1 VSTYFRTGQGEKKSR
16 WFKPAFSI
24 EVIPGFNK
32 IDLVLVF
39 SSKGERPEVLIFK
52 MAALRGR
59 VRGCGETT
67 AGEGRVRS

>member
-39 SSKGERPEVLIFK
+39 SSNG
-52 MAALRGR
+52 G
-59 VRGCGETT
+59 T
-67 AGEGRVRS
+67 AGGVDF